1 MKKSNNVLKPL
12 LTIVVCIIAFTV
24 LFIAVICGTFGGYL
38 GQKEIEKIPLVQNYE
53 LNREKILDLL
63 EFVRRNISADL
74 RVSIT
79 ANHIEIDSG
88 DDGIKISSRNIKDG
102 LKFIGW
108 DTAKFKELRAKL
120 ESVNSV
126 KVTLNSDKSS
136 KTEPAATITYRHIE
150 HYMENY
156 EFYTKDSPRLQ
167 ELYDKGC
174 AKKYEDDGAVFI
186 TWTSHGDKYQTFCVK
201 DDGEDVLVDWRKR

>member
-1 MKKSNNVLKPL
+1 MKKSNNVLKPI
-12 LTIVVCIIAFTV
+12 LTVVVCLIAFTV

-38 GQKEIEKIPLVQNYE
+38 DQKEIEKVPLMQNYE

-63 EFVRRNISADL
+63 EFARRNISADL

-79 ANHIEIDSG
+79 TNHIEIGSNDNG
-88 DDGIKISSRNIKDG
+88 TKISSRNIKDV

-108 DTAKFKELRAKL
+108 DTAKFKELQSRL

-126 KVTLNSDKSS
+126 KVTVNSDKNS
-136 KTEPAATITYRHIE
+136 KAEPVAIITYSYVE
-150 HYMENY
+150 HYERSY
-156 EFYTKDSPRLQ
+156 KFYAKDSPRLQ

-174 AKKYEDDGAVFI
+174 AKKYQDDGAVFI
-186 TWTSHGDKYQTFCVK
+186 TWMSHGDKYQTFCVK
-201 DDGEDVLVDWRKR
+201 DDGEDVLVDWRWR

>member
-1 MKKSNNVLKPL
+1 MKKSNNVLKPI
-12 LTIVVCIIAFTV
+12 LTVIVCLIAFTV

-38 GQKEIEKIPLVQNYE
+38 DQKEIEKVPLMQNYE

-63 EFVRRNISADL
+63 EFARRNIPADL

-79 ANHIEIDSG
+79 TNHIEIGSNDNG
-88 DDGIKISSRNIKDG
+88 TKISSRNIKDV

-108 DTAKFKELRAKL
+108 DTAKFKELQSRL

-126 KVTLNSDKSS
+126 KVIVNSDKNS
-136 KTEPAATITYRHIE
+136 KAEPVAIITYSYVE
-150 HYMENY
+150 HYERSY
-156 EFYTKDSPRLQ
+156 EFYAKDSPRLQ

-174 AKKYEDDGAVFI
+174 TKKYEDDGVVFV

-201 DDGEDVLVDWRKR
+201 DDGEGVLMDWRWR